1 MSKPELVTPSSNKNV
16 VEVIIHPLVL
26 LSVVDHFNRVS
37 KDVNRRVVGVLLGT
51 RDGNRADVTNS
62 YAVPFEEKLD
72 NPTVWFLDHNF
83 LDQMHWMF
91 RKVNARE
98 RIVGFYSS
106 GPKLKE
112 NDLKISALFRKFCDF
127 EPIMVIIDTRP
138 DVDGL
143 PTTAYIAHEE
153 VEADGKEIQ
162 KVFKHIP
169 VRIEAEEA
177 EEVGVEHLLRDIND
191 PSASTLAMQIKQKIQ
206 ALNSMVLRLK
216 EIHTYLDSVSNGSI
230 PLNNQIIYNL
240 QNIFNLLP
248 NLNVDSLIK
257 ALLYKTNDIHHA
269 IYISSLLRSVI
280 ALHNLLNNK
289 IKYSDMN
296 DVLDRSAGVTGE
308 NDTMVTT
315 KTVAI
320 EKASKEKR

>member
-162 KVFKHIP
+162 KVFKHI
-169 VRIEAEEA
+169 
-177 EEVGVEHLLRDIND
+177 
-191 PSASTLAMQIKQKIQ
+191 
-206 ALNSMVLRLK
+206 
-216 EIHTYLDSVSNGSI
+216 
-230 PLNNQIIYNL
+230 
-240 QNIFNLLP
+240 
-248 NLNVDSLIK
+248 
-257 ALLYKTNDIHHA
+257 
-269 IYISSLLRSVI
+269 
-280 ALHNLLNNK
+280 
-289 IKYSDMN
+289 
-296 DVLDRSAGVTGE
+296 
-308 NDTMVTT
+308 
-315 KTVAI
+315 
-320 EKASKEKR
+320 